1 MRGLVIE
8 KPGVLRLRD
17 DLPMPVIGDHQ
28 ALCRN
33 VACGICNG
41 TDLKLLTGGLR
52 DFARYPCVLGHE
64 AVGEVIEVGAKVRSF
79 HVGDRV
85 LRSSL
90 PDLPD
95 VYSRWGGFAEYGVV
109 DDYDAC
115 IADGV
120 PAHIDLS
127 TRQVIPADIDPV
139 DAVMIITLKEVAG
152 ALARLDLQPGMDVAV
167 VGCGPVGLA
176 MVSLSRQMGARRVV
190 LAGHHEDRLRAA
202 ERLGAD
208 AAFNTKQVDTVQ
220 ALRSMF
226 PQGLDLFI
234 DCVGRAQIIDQGMQV
249 VKEEGKIALYGIGLH
264 TGDRIDWDA
273 APYNF
278 NIHSVQWPIAR
289 YERDA
294 HDFVCSLVS
303 EKKLDL
309 REFVSH
315 RLPVEAYAEG
325 FELVR
330 SRAGRKVALVF

>member
-1 MRGLVIE
+1 M
-8 KPGVLRLRD
+8 
-17 DLPMPVIGDHQ
+17 
-28 ALCRN
+28 A
-33 VACGICNG
+33 
-41 TDLKLLTGGLR
+41 
-52 DFARYPCVLGHE
+52 F
-64 AVGEVIEVGAKVRSF
+64 
-79 HVGDRV
+79 
-85 LRSSL
+85 
-90 PDLPD
+90 
-95 VYSRWGGFAEYGVV
+95 V

-152 ALARLDLQPGMDVAV
+152 ALARLGLQPGMDVAV

-226 PQGLDLFI
+226 RRGSTCLSTALDARRSSI
-234 DCVGRAQIIDQGMQV
+234 RACRWSRK
-249 VKEEGKIALYGIGLH
+249 KEKSPSMALAC
-264 TGDRIDWDA
+264 TPVDRIDWDA

>member
-1 MRGLVIE
+1 
-8 KPGVLRLRD
+8 
-17 DLPMPVIGDHQ
+17 
-28 ALCRN
+28 
-33 VACGICNG
+33 
-41 TDLKLLTGGLR
+41 
-52 DFARYPCVLGHE
+52 
-64 AVGEVIEVGAKVRSF
+64 
-79 HVGDRV
+79 
-85 LRSSL
+85 
-90 PDLPD
+90 
-95 VYSRWGGFAEYGVV
+95 
-109 DDYDAC
+109 
-115 IADGV
+115 
-120 PAHIDLS
+120 
-127 TRQVIPADIDPV
+127 
-139 DAVMIITLKEVAG
+139 
-152 ALARLDLQPGMDVAV
+152 MDVAV

-226 PQGLDLFI
+226 PQGLDLFYRLRWTRA
-234 DCVGRAQIIDQGMQV
+234 DHRSGHAGGQGR
-249 VKEEGKIALYGIGLH
+249 GKIALYGIGLH

-303 EKKLDL
+303 EKKLICGSSSPIVC
-309 REFVSH
+309 R
-315 RLPVEAYAEG
+315 VEAYAEG